1 MPDDVLA
8 AAGGLAPVDGCGWPR
23 AAILSEYTR
32 ILPGGSSVPV
42 REVQASQITETV
54 ARLAVEAT
62 HFLPEDVEGA
72 IRAARQTEKSP
83 LGVQIIDEIIENAE
97 IARTR
102 MLPLCQDTGSAVVYV
117 EIGQDV
123 HVTGGFIADAIN
135 EGIRKGYTGGFLRKS
150 MAAKPFS
157 ARINTGDNTPGIIH
171 TEIVPGD
178 GLRILFMPKGGGCEN
193 MSRYQNFLP
202 GMGKQAVIDFVCETV
217 DMSGGNPCPPLVIG
231 VGIGGTAEKAMT
243 MAKHSLF
250 RKIGSHSE
258 DPEVAALE
266 DELLE
271 AVNALGV
278 GPQAVGG
285 TTTALDI
292 FVETFP
298 THITALPVAVNVQC
312 HSARTKEAVI

>member
-1 MPDDVLA
+1 MREIDA
-8 AAGGLAPVDGCGWPR
+8 AK
-23 AAILSEYTR
+23 
-32 ILPGGSSVPV
+32 
-42 REVQASQITETV
+42 ITEAV
-54 ARLAVEAT
+54 ARMAVEAT

-72 IRAARQTEKSP
+72 IRSARQTEKSP
-83 LGVQIIDEIIENAE
+83 LGVQIIDEILENAE

-102 MLPLCQDTGSAVVYV
+102 MLPLCQDTGQAVVHV
-117 EIGQDV
+117 EIGQDA
-123 HVTGGFIADAIN
+123 HITGGYLIDAIN
-135 EGIRKGYTGGFLRKS
+135 AGIRQGYGEGYLRKS
-150 MAAKPFS
+150 IAAKPFS
-157 ARINTGDNTPGIIH
+157 ARTNTGDNTPGIIH

-178 GLRILFMPKGGGCEN
+178 RLHLYFMPKGGGCEN

-231 VGIGGTAEKAMT
+231 VGVGGTAEKAMA

-250 RKIGSHSE
+250 RKIGSRHGDE
-258 DPEVAALE
+258 EVAALE

-285 TTTALDI
+285 STTALDV
-292 FVETFP
+292 FVETHP
-298 THITALPVAVNVQC
+298 THITALPVAVNIQC
-312 HSARTKEAVI
+312 HSARTKDVVL

>member
-1 MPDDVLA
+1 M
-8 AAGGLAPVDGCGWPR
+8 
-23 AAILSEYTR
+23 
-32 ILPGGSSVPV
+32 PV

-72 IRAARQTEKSP
+72 IRAARQTEQSP
-83 LGVQIIDEIIENAE
+83 LGVQIIDEILENAE

-135 EGIRKGYTGGFLRKS
+135 EGIRKGYTEGFLRKS

-157 ARINTGDNTPGIIH
+157 ARTNTGDNTPGIIH
-171 TEIVPGD
+171 TEMVSGD
-178 GLRILFMPKGGGCEN
+178 SLRILFMPKGGGCEN

-250 RKIGSHSE
+250 RKIGSRSE

-266 DELLE
+266 DELLD

-298 THITALPVAVNVQC
+298 THITALPVAVNIQC
-312 HSARTKEAVI
+312 HSARTKEAII

>member
-1 MPDDVLA
+1 
-8 AAGGLAPVDGCGWPR
+8 
-23 AAILSEYTR
+23 
-32 ILPGGSSVPV
+32 VPV

-54 ARLAVEAT
+54 ARLAIEAT

-83 LGVQIIDEIIENAE
+83 LGVQIIDEILENAE

-123 HVTGGFIADAIN
+123 HVSGGLITDAIN
-135 EGIRKGYTGGFLRKS
+135 AGIRKGYADGFLRKS
-150 MAAKPFS
+150 IAAKPFS
-157 ARINTGDNTPGIIH
+157 ARTNTGDNTPGIIH
-171 TEIVPGD
+171 TEIVAGE
-178 GLRILFMPKGGGCEN
+178 GVRILFMPKGGGCEN

-202 GMGKQAVIDFVCETV
+202 GAGKQAVIDFVCETV
-217 DMSGGNPCPPLVIG
+217 DISGGNPCPPLVIG

-250 RKIGSHSE
+250 RKIGSRSE
-258 DPEVAALE
+258 DPEVATLE
-266 DELLE
+266 DELFD

-292 FVETFP
+292 FVETFA
-298 THITALPVAVNVQC
+298 THITALPVAVNIQC

>member
-1 MPDDVLA
+1 MLSHFIDSLGRA
-8 AAGGLAPVDGCGWPR
+8 SGARGGFM
-23 AAILSEYTR
+23 
-32 ILPGGSSVPV
+32 V
-42 REVQASQITETV
+42 REIQAEKITETV

-72 IRAARQTEKSP
+72 IREARTTERSP
-83 LGVQIIDEIIENAE
+83 LGVQIIDEILENAE

-102 MLPLCQDTGSAVVYV
+102 MLPLCQDTGSAVVHM

-123 HVTGGFIADAIN
+123 HIGGGFITDAVN
-135 EGIRKGYTGGFLRKS
+135 EGIRRGYSEGYLRKS
-150 MAAKPFS
+150 IAARPFS
-157 ARINTGDNTPGIIH
+157 ARTNTGDNTPGIIH

-178 GLRILFMPKGGGCEN
+178 QLRIFFMPKGGGCEN

-243 MAKHSLF
+243 MAKHTLF
-250 RKIGSHSE
+250 RKIGSRHE
-258 DPEVAALE
+258 DQEVAALE
-266 DELLE
+266 DELLD
-271 AVNALGV
+271 AVNSLGV

-285 TTTALDI
+285 STTALDV
-292 FVETFP
+292 FVETHP
-298 THITALPVAVNVQC
+298 THITALPVAVNIQC

>member
-1 MPDDVLA
+1 M
-8 AAGGLAPVDGCGWPR
+8 
-23 AAILSEYTR
+23 
-32 ILPGGSSVPV
+32 PV

-83 LGVQIIDEIIENAE
+83 LGVQIIDEILENAE

-123 HVTGGFIADAIN
+123 HITAGFIVDAIN
-135 EGIRKGYTGGFLRKS
+135 DGIRKGYTEGFLRKS

-157 ARINTGDNTPGIIH
+157 ARTNTGDNTPGIIH

-178 GLRILFMPKGGGCEN
+178 SVRILFMPKGGGCEN

-250 RKIGSHSE
+250 RKIGSRSE

-266 DELLE
+266 DELFD

-298 THITALPVAVNVQC
+298 THITAFPVAVNVQC
-312 HSARTKEAVI
+312 HSARTKEAII